1 MIGTYLDE
9 DDFEDIIDNYESQ
22 EEEEEEDPFVIT
34 NMGSE
39 ADEIFDQTIEKL
51 ERIALDVEGEF
62 PTVLRDFIRENCHV
76 FEEGDENPHM
86 YMDIFQMYA
95 TQIESFLEQELKKV
109 MPDFS
114 MNSFLKQLDGREE
127 EISPDTLEL
136 LTSLADFQTF
146 KEMMI
151 CEKNAMQTP
160 TASRAQRHE
169 DLCVFG
175 RESRIFSEEVE
186 DGVARPDLNLQIRC
200 HDSPERP
207 KKRVFIG

>member
-1 MIGTYLDE
+1 MATLGDE
-9 DDFEDIIDNYESQ
+9 DDFEDIIDNYEFQ

-34 NMGSE
+34 STGSE

-62 PTVLRDFIRENCHV
+62 PSVLKNFMRENCHV

-95 TQIESFLEQELKKV
+95 TQIESFLEEELRKE
-109 MPDFS
+109 MPEFA
-114 MNSFLKQLDGREE
+114 MNSFLKQLEDRED

-151 CEKNAMQTP
+151 CEKNSMQSP
-160 TASRAQRHE
+160 SAGKEKRHE

-207 KKRVFIG
+207 RKRIFIG